1 MITLIIFKLSIL
13 GELPRPEGQGFQ
25 RLAWALRLQ
34 PHLLVRGLTS
44 LPIPQSPLPCGLCLC
59 LHLDP
64 CEAKK
69 LFLHPP
75 RHPRREK

>member
-34 PHLLVRGLTS
+34 PHLLVRGLTA
-44 LPIPQSPLPCGLCLC
+44 PL
-59 LHLDP
+59 
-64 CEAKK
+64 
-69 LFLHPP
+69 F
-75 RHPRREK
+75 RRAHYPAGYAYACI